1 MVALTTFFLVVCEFR
16 KLQFFCVCLN
26 VPFEHLG
33 GGMLLQLL
41 AQICIYL
48 IYRRRQPFCLND
60 AFNDYALAF
69 GLRMQAF
76 ICM

>member
-1 MVALTTFFLVVCEFR
+1 
-16 KLQFFCVCLN
+16 
-26 VPFEHLG
+26 
-33 GGMLLQLL
+33 MLLQLL
-41 AQICIYL
+41 AQTLFLFDLSTQAIFL
-48 IYRRRQPFCLND
+48 LND